1 MFYKN
6 NKAFTIYELLA
17 IFAILAINM
26 LLTLP
31 AIVDIVENSREKAFE
46 IQMSNIKSAARI
58 YMLKLDLDDNAIIT
72 IPLFVLQKEGLLE
85 PNMKNP
91 KTNEIYND
99 CMPIRIKKFDNFY
112 TYQIETDLE
121 EYSCNIDESV
131 LMTLVGSYNDETVK
145 DSQYVDEGIIVK
157 NSSGEKIDESLIK
170 VKITKT
176 INGNSQILDDIYYD
190 ELSDQILTDD
200 YYQYKLEYI
209 YNDSSIIRFVNVVDY
224 TSKILEFYKPTIL
237 ISNGSDNSKN
247 VVINDNQAGTYLIK
261 SFKNITSNKDVT
273 LCSNVDGAAFECNGS
288 TTRNLSA
295 GVWYKVVD
303 LTTIFNFTEKGS
315 IVVKVS
321 DGYNYNTNSAIVSAG
336 ELVVTLDANGGTL
349 STNTLKVYNG
359 EIYGTLPTPTREGYT
374 FKGWNGKNK
383 FDYEEILKNNSDV
396 VTKSELNEKQT
407 INWINGSNANSKK
420 FLNGYFK
427 ENTQY
432 VISGLVASSKSQWFV
447 LSFIYLDGSKD
458 WINYN
463 HTTNYMNANEFININ
478 FVTPSNKTL
487 SYIRGEYSNNERMY
501 IDINSFQ
508 IEEGTTATPWEP
520 YYITSDVTVTQT
532 QNHTLKAIWE
542 PNTYTVTLDA
552 NGGSIPATSE
562 WTGSGASASK
572 QVTYDLSLP
581 NVSIPT
587 KAGYAFKGYYSNT
600 NAIDMQYGLQPFTYS
615 GTSVHTKR
623 IELKYAS
630 NNWSLTNAGDV
641 GTHIQAKFVIT
652 DSTLTTAPSIDFD
665 DVSITPKKVIH
676 NNDQWILYVDFDISS
691 YMISE
696 RSNVPYDTVY
706 RFIDVNGTKETSTL
720 SIEYIVKNGKKY
732 YDSSGNGLI
741 NYDLIEDTTLYA
753 LWEEN

>member
-1 MFYKN
+1 MFYKK

-17 IFAILAINM
+17 VFAILAINM

-46 IQMSNIKSAARI
+46 IQMSNIKNAARI

-99 CMPIRIKKFDNFY
+99 CMPIKIKKFDNFY

-131 LMTLVGSYNDETVK
+131 SMTLVGSYNDETVK

-303 LTTIFNFTEKGS
+303 LTTIFNFIEKGS

-336 ELVVTLDANGGTL
+336 ELVVTLDANGGSL
-349 STNTLKVYNG
+349 STNTIKVYNG
-359 EIYGTLPTPTREGYT
+359 EIYGTLPTPVRDGYT
-374 FKGWNGKNK
+374 FKGWVSGGRYQMLTYIESTGVQYIDTGFVPNQDTRIITDFQYMKSDHGYRFTGSEVVWSAQEAFRFGTSGGTSWLTAYSSQGYKYSPNADTNRHLLDFNKNIVYLDNK
-383 FDYEEILKNNSDV
+383 KIAEFDYEEFESYGNAYIFSINSDNIADLAPAKLYSYKLYDNGLMIRDYV
-396 VTKSELNEKQT
+396 PSIDIVNNEAGLYDSLNNIFYKSET
-407 INWINGSNANSKK
+407 SN
-420 FLNGYFK
+420 
-427 ENTQY
+427 
-432 VISGLVASSKSQWFV
+432 
-447 LSFIYLDGSKD
+447 FIYDSNDL
-458 WINYN
+458 
-463 HTTNYMNANEFININ
+463 NII
-478 FVTPSNKTL
+478 K
-487 SYIRGEYSNNERMY
+487 SYSIVSE
-501 IDINSFQ
+501 Q
-508 IEEGTTATPWEP
+508 
-520 YYITSDVTVTQT
+520 
-532 QNHTLKAIWE
+532 QNHTLTAIWE
-542 PNTYTVTLDA
+542 
-552 NGGSIPATSE
+552 
-562 WTGSGASASK
+562 
-572 QVTYDLSLP
+572 
-581 NVSIPT
+581 
-587 KAGYAFKGYYSNT
+587 
-600 NAIDMQYGLQPFTYS
+600 
-615 GTSVHTKR
+615 
-623 IELKYAS
+623 
-630 NNWSLTNAGDV
+630 
-641 GTHIQAKFVIT
+641 
-652 DSTLTTAPSIDFD
+652 
-665 DVSITPKKVIH
+665 
-676 NNDQWILYVDFDISS
+676 
-691 YMISE
+691 
-696 RSNVPYDTVY
+696 
-706 RFIDVNGTKETSTL
+706 
-720 SIEYIVKNGKKY
+720 KN
-732 YDSSGNGLI
+732 
-741 NYDLIEDTTLYA
+741 E
-753 LWEEN
+753 